1 LNPCLYCVYGMASL
15 RSLITA
21 AAGNPVT
28 PHTWFTIGDPRKAC
42 GPIMNPGKAWGIRPG
57 KDWGYAFITAKSEHL
72 HRCEPSLKAPM
83 DQGGFCGRVS
93 SVRKRRVMLVYPD
106 MSSCVEQGT
115 SGVIVQAQLWQ
126 WPGSEPARCRVRLRT
141 HDRRVCAPLST
152 MRLRRTRRYVP
163 AASVVVIGTTLPGNP
178 GRAATTKPN
187 CRAVRHLGSQK
198 QSPYQKVESATSL
211 GCHQSR

>member
-1 LNPCLYCVYGMASL
+1 MFFKNLPGKAWGYQHVQKHQKIMAEGLPTIERDIFRPWKLGVWALNPCLYCVYGLASL

-57 KDWGYAFITAKSEHL
+57 RDWGYAFITAKSEHL

-93 SVRKRRVMLVYPD
+93 SVRKRRVMPVYPD
-106 MSSCVEQGT
+106 VSSAWSRE
-115 SGVIVQAQLWQ
+115 
-126 WPGSEPARCRVRLRT
+126 RL
-141 HDRRVCAPLST
+141 
-152 MRLRRTRRYVP
+152 
-163 AASVVVIGTTLPGNP
+163 
-178 GRAATTKPN
+178 
-187 CRAVRHLGSQK
+187 
-198 QSPYQKVESATSL
+198 E
-211 GCHQSR
+211 